1 MIIARW
7 EYEWFN
13 KLKRIMVIKVLFNKD
28 IADNYK
34 IIGFQSRLLR
44 QMYNAA
50 FYLVCYVIVEIDKKY
65 LFG

>member
-1 MIIARW
+1 MIIARR

-13 KLKRIMVIKVLFNKD
+13 KLKRLTVIKILFSKD

-44 QMYNAA
+44 QMHNAA